1 MMPNLCHGTR
11 RWLLALALAAAAAV
25 VGCGPGVGGTGTGT
39 SGSSLDDFGASA
51 AALCSSELAP
61 VLNCSDAAG
70 MPAPP
75 AGAPVFGWA
84 DDGAAPRVTAHI
96 EGNHIEFDAWCAGLR
111 FSGDWG
117 QIGDHPPRFYGSA
130 TGTNGQARP
139 AMLRAELAPG
149 GGLRLTLQVAED
161 ALLMGPV
168 LLRPVAM
175 PARQPQCN

>member
-1 MMPNLCHGTR
+1 MMPNPCHSAR
-11 RWLLALALAAAAAV
+11 RWLLALALWASAFAT
-25 VGCGPGVGGTGTGT
+25 GCGPGVGGTGTGS
-39 SGSSLDDFGASA
+39 SGTSLDEFGATA

-61 VLNCSDAAG
+61 VLNCSDTAA

-84 DDGAAPRVTAHI
+84 DDGAAPRVTARI

-117 QIGDHPPRFYGSA
+117 AIGDHPPRFYGSA
-130 TGTNGQARP
+130 VGTNGQARA

-149 GGLRLTLQVAED
+149 GMRLTLQVAED

-168 LLRPVAM
+168 LVHPVTM